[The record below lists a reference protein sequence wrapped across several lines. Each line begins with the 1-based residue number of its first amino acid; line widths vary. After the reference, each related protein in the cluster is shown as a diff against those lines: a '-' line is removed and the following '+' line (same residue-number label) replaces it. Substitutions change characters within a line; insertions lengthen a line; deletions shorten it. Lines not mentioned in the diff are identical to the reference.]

1 MKKIFGIIKKAFLN
15 EMLYRIE
22 LDSAIAVLFV
32 LLIILVFT
40 PSDTVLTKIIAVGY
54 VVSTIC
60 IIIFLRIPCIPTE
73 MEFRKTSIW
82 SFLTWNVFYAVISG
96 IIIGCIVSKVRDCDI
111 IKSSISA
118 TLTVTI
124 VIAIAWFG
132 CHVLMKK
139 DNTAELDCYSSIMV
153 AILTLLSLAV
163 DYSSVKTPFIII
175 FFIYLLIQIM
185 IKIKICII
193 KNNMS

>member
-32 LLIILVFT
+32 LLLILVFT

-60 IIIFLRIPCIPTE
+60 ITIFLRIPCIPTE

-193 KNNMS
+193 KNNKS